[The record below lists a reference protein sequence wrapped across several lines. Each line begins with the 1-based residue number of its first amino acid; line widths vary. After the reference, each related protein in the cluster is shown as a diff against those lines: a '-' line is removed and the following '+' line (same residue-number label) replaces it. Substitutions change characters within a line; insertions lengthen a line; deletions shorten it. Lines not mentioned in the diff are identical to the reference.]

1 MTRKLLP
8 RPCSHCGGTGKV
20 EGTFA
25 HRPWDCVHCDGF
37 GIVDAATGFGLTRA
51 EQVAYLQDQVSG
63 LKQTITRLEAEVK
76 RLEPYRARAEAAELA
91 EQVYPKHITEARRR
105 AGQGGYGD

>member
-1 MTRKLLP
+1 MTRRLLTK
-8 RPCSHCGGTGKV
+8 PCSHCSGTGKI

-25 HRPWDCVHCDGF
+25 HRPWDCLQCDGF
-37 GIVDAATGFGLTRA
+37 GVVDADTGFGLTRA
-51 EQVAYLQDQVSG
+51 EQVAYLQEQMAV
-63 LKQTITRLEAEVK
+63 KNQTISRLQAQVE
-76 RLEPYRARAEAAELA
+76 RLKPYLPKAEAAELA